1 MGNLS
6 MKQVD
11 EILQGIDFADD
22 PIQDREL
29 GKDRVQ
35 PMTKVEAID
44 LMTTAVDIHD
54 WNQKRE
60 IVKNN
65 VALEE
70 LYDRRN
76 FDGVMFAIDARGLC
90 SKVAKLNHWP
100 KRR

>member
-6 MKQVD
+6 MRQVD
-11 EILQGIDFADD
+11 AILQGIDFYDD
-22 PIQDREL
+22 PIQDREICKFSPKL
-29 GKDRVQ
+29 L
-35 PMTKVEAID
+35 TKVEAID
-44 LMTTAVDIHD
+44 LMTTAVDVHD

-65 VALEE
+65 VALED

-76 FDGVMFAIDARGLC
+76 FDGIMFSIDARGLC
-90 SKVAKLNHWP
+90 SQVAKLNSWP